1 MKYDIK
7 NEFGFFKNFIPPFSN
22 GVVGFW
28 GKLIKNSYKVLKK
41 DKDVIFQSYDLGGFN
56 VYFVKPKNQ
65 NNIPCI
71 LYLHG
76 GAFVFP
82 AYKSHYTTCL
92 KYLKQ
97 AKTSILFVDYRLAPK
112 NKYPSGENDCKKALD
127 WLYGNAETLSVN
139 DKKIGVAGDSAG
151 GNLAAKLS
159 VYAKKAEYPL
169 KCQAFIY
176 PVVDPFLHTES
187 IQKFT
192 DTPMW
197 NAKLNEKMW
206 RYYFGEENY
215 ENKVYENILDG
226 EDLSDCPAFLEV
238 CEFDCLKDEGLN
250 LGNKLLKNGTT
261 VTTSIVKGAM
271 HGFDIKNCKTTDD
284 AVEKRVGFFKSVF
297 YDET

>member
-7 NEFGFFKNFIPPFSN
+7 KEFGLYGKFIPPFSKS
-22 GVVGFW
+22 VVGFW

-56 VYFVKPKNQ
+56 VYFVKPKNAQ
-65 NNIPCI
+65 NLPCI
-71 LYLHG
+71 LYFHG

-82 AYKSHYTTCL
+82 AYKSHYKVGL
-92 KYLKQ
+92 RYLKE
-97 AKTSILFVDYRLAPK
+97 AKTSVLFVDYRLAPQ
-112 NKYPSGENDCKKALD
+112 NVYPTAENDCKKTLD
-127 WLYGNAETLSVN
+127 WLYENAESLSV
-139 DKKIGVAGDSAG
+139 DKRKIGIAGDSAG
-151 GNLAAKLS
+151 GNLTAKVS
-159 VYAKKAEYPL
+159 AYAKKAGYFV

-176 PVVDPFLHTES
+176 PVVDPFLDTES
-187 IQKFT
+187 RQNFT

-206 RYYFGEENY
+206 RYYLGEDNYNNNRY
-215 ENKVYENILDG
+215 ENVLE
-226 EDLSDCPAFLEV
+226 EDLSDSPAFLEV
-238 CEFDCLKDEGLN
+238 CEFDCLKDEGLM

-284 AVEKRVGFFKSVF
+284 AVEKRVRFFKSAF
-297 YDET
+297 YDEN